1 MRVPTSLGA
10 LAALAALAFPSSP
23 ALASFAFPSAPSPA
37 PAALAFPP
45 SPALASFAFPSA
57 PSPAPAA
64 LAFPPSPALASFA
77 FPSAPSPAP
86 AALVI
91 PPSPVAAPLPPSPSP
106 APSPAP
112 LPASA
117 GHTGPVAHADPTA
130 SAGPRAGAAAD
141 NREPSCG
148 DRRAAAFPLRARITG
163 GPAAYEP
170 GAAPRTWYVELVNT
184 TRQPCRNIHPVIV
197 LTDTAGDLAPASV
210 RMAFSTAPGGPPRT
224 VRAEHTDHREI
235 VGVLDDDADRA
246 FTGFTVPPSGTVRV
260 PVHLAFTADARP
272 DEVTATAAVVQR
284 RGDDGDW
291 VGTSPPYRFTLAEAA
306 PAPASA
312 VATGPPPTA
321 SPGELAGTGRPA
333 ASHLLPVAATAA
345 ACLLLGALSL
355 HLTRPR
361 QHPRPGPPRR

>member
-10 LAALAALAFPSSP
+10 LAALAALA
-23 ALASFAFPSAPSPA
+23 L
-37 PAALAFPP
+37 PP
-45 SPALASFAFPSA
+45 SPAWASFAI
-57 PSPAPAA
+57 
-64 LAFPPSPALASFA
+64 PPSPAAAAFA
-77 FPSAPSPAP
+77 
-86 AALVI
+86 L
-91 PPSPVAAPLPPSPSP
+91 PPSPVTAPLPPSPVTAPLPPSP
-106 APSPAP
+106 AAAP

-117 GHTGPVAHADPTA
+117 GHTGPVAHANPTA
-130 SAGPRAGAAAD
+130 SAGPRADTTAD

-148 DRRAAAFPLRARITG
+148 DRRAAVFPLRARITG

-170 GAAPRTWYVELVNT
+170 GAAPRTWYVELVNS
-184 TRQPCRNIHPVIV
+184 TRQPCRNIYPVIV
-197 LTDTAGDLAPASV
+197 LTDTAGDLSPASV
-210 RMAFSTAPGGPPRT
+210 RMAFSTAAGGLPRT

-246 FTGFTVPPSGTVRV
+246 FAGFTVPPSGTVRV

-291 VGTSPPYRFTLAEAA
+291 VGTSPPYRFALTEAA

-312 VATGPPPTA
+312 PAVTTGPPPTA
-321 SPGELAGTGRPA
+321 SPGELAGTGRPT

-361 QHPRPGPPRR
+361 QRPRPGPPRR